1 MTRRAPWL
9 LLAAAAAAV
18 AGACSGGD
26 LASPPA
32 DPPASPPPAPV
43 RIDSLTVVPN
53 TTNTLAASIAVVAQ
67 AAESAR
73 VVFAAPGGPADSTPS
88 VALAGGR
95 GTVQVLGL
103 RSGVGYRGV
112 VQVSG
117 AAGRAESDSVS
128 ITGGELPEALRNV
141 SLATSGTGTRGL
153 TMRDA
158 RARGHALRP
167 RVRLCGRDP
176 LVPRLRLRRP
186 PGHRRPQAAGER
198 ELHALH
204 RRDDGLQPVPGHYV
218 EFSPSGDSLRTLA
231 APAPLYTD
239 NHELLITGSGAD
251 ERVHLFGY
259 DRRSADLSAVGG
271 PDAAEVAG
279 HSVLRLLPDG
289 SSEFAWSGWDHLGV
303 EDWIEPPAPDPAS
316 PVAQDFDHPN
326 SLAFDRDGNYIV
338 SWRNIGEVTKIDAGT
353 GDVLWRLGGAHNQFS
368 FVDDPLQ
375 GFSAQHY
382 ARILPDGHL
391 LLYDNGTRHQPQ
403 ETRVVEY
410 ALDLAAHTATL
421 VWEFRH
427 EPAIYTPYVG
437 AVQRLVSG
445 NTAIGYGGVG
455 HVTEVTPDGSV
466 VWEADLRVN
475 GQPAFVYRRDLGDV
489 PHPTVPDRRVPA
501 REPLHRPDVRR
512 VDRRLMPELPH
523 QRRRVGGGVERVLD
537 HAGLLRLVARAV
549 VVEQQVAVGQDPRVV
564 LGAEPLERVV
574 HEAQLVVGAAQ
585 APEHIACTRVD
596 LGHLA
601 EVRHRHDVVA
611 VPVERER
618 VGMVE
623 VLRDGARGVRRRR
636 LDPVLDA
643 EMVPS
648 APGELARAVRQEP
661 QHAVAGDL
669 RRVRP
674 AHRREVGGAAIV
686 AEQVEPLVS
695 ARARDQELVV
705 VGVERRR
712 RGERPERIARRR
724 ELHVVPGHRLQ
735 ARRRADEEREVPAR
749 LLLEVAGGLG
759 AVEGEAAVPADRA
772 RRVEREGEER
782 PRARASRS

>member
-53 TTNTLAASIAVVAQ
+53 MTNTLAASIAVVAQ

-141 SLATSGTGTRGL
+141 SLATSGTGTRGSTIATL
-153 TMRDA
+153 ALGGTLFALAFDSAGAIRWY
-158 RARGHALRP
+158 RGFAFD
-167 RVRLCGRDP
+167 G
-176 LVPRLRLRRP
+176 
-186 PGHRRPQAAGER
+186 PQATGDLKQQASGNFT
-198 ELHALH
+198 LFIGATT
-204 RRDDGLQPVPGHYV
+204 GSQPVPGHYV

-251 ERVHLFGY
+251 ERFHLFGY

-338 SWRNIGEVTKIDAGT
+338 SWRNLGEVTKIDAGT

-368 FVDDPLQ
+368 FVGDPLE

-403 ETRVVEY
+403 ETRVVENRRSTRLTSGRCSGSR
-410 ALDLAAHTATL
+410 AGTQRSGT
-421 VWEFRH
+421 
-427 EPAIYTPYVG
+427 VG
-437 AVQRLVSG
+437 WGTSPRSPR
-445 NTAIGYGGVG
+445 TGGWCG
-455 HVTEVTPDGSV
+455 
-466 VWEADLRVN
+466 
-475 GQPAFVYRRDLGDV
+475 RRTCG
-489 PHPTVPDRRVPA
+489 
-501 REPLHRPDVRR
+501 
-512 VDRRLMPELPH
+512 
-523 QRRRVGGGVERVLD
+523 
-537 HAGLLRLVARAV
+537 
-549 VVEQQVAVGQDPRVV
+549 
-564 LGAEPLERVV
+564 
-574 HEAQLVVGAAQ
+574 
-585 APEHIACTRVD
+585 
-596 LGHLA
+596 
-601 EVRHRHDVVA
+601 
-611 VPVERER
+611 
-618 VGMVE
+618 
-623 VLRDGARGVRRRR
+623 
-636 LDPVLDA
+636 
-643 EMVPS
+643 
-648 APGELARAVRQEP
+648 
-661 QHAVAGDL
+661 
-669 RRVRP
+669 
-674 AHRREVGGAAIV
+674 
-686 AEQVEPLVS
+686 
-695 ARARDQELVV
+695 
-705 VGVERRR
+705 
-712 RGERPERIARRR
+712 
-724 ELHVVPGHRLQ
+724 
-735 ARRRADEEREVPAR
+735 
-749 LLLEVAGGLG
+749 
-759 AVEGEAAVPADRA
+759 
-772 RRVEREGEER
+772 
-782 PRARASRS
+782 